1 MRPDLVL
8 EDEERELGLQVVEDA
23 EGQAEQTPLHLRW
36 VSRDVVMKFCVFEG
50 ELHLDVGGALRRD
63 RDQSIIIDRTKDNP
77 YIFISPANSSILAH
91 AITFNLQH
99 FHCGEN

>member
-36 VSRDVVMKFCVFEG
+36 VSRDVVLKFCVFDG
-50 ELHLDVGGALRRD
+50 ELHLDVVGALRRD
-63 RDQSIIIDRTKDNP
+63 RDQSIIIDTTKYNL
-77 YIFISPANSSILAH
+77 YSFKSPAKKSILG
-91 AITFNLQH
+91 LL
-99 FHCGEN
+99 